1 MIILID
7 NLRFK
12 IDITRGETE
21 MMNPFTLHKLL
32 DRCSIKFDSSIPFI
46 TFTFHTKTHLLSND
60 IKSLSPKQ
68 KLIHRIIFKLKS
80 QGYDFKQISD
90 TLNKHNIRTTTGKKF
105 YRNLVWNIYEKR
117 LKRNEFMSQP
127 IVKEYRDFD
136 IIFYKVK
143 SDLDFI

>member
-1 MIILID
+1 M
-7 NLRFK
+7 
-12 IDITRGETE
+12 
-21 MMNPFTLHKLL
+21 
-32 DRCSIKFDSSIPFI
+32 
-46 TFTFHTKTHLLSND
+46 SND

-68 KLIHRIIFKLKS
+68 KLINRIIFKLKS
-80 QGYDFKQISD
+80 QGYDFNQISD

>member
-1 MIILID
+1 MSLY
-7 NLRFK
+7 NL
-12 IDITRGETE
+12 
-21 MMNPFTLHKLL
+21 LL
-32 DRCSIKFDSSIPFI
+32 NCDGINFGSSIPFI

-68 KLIHRIIFKLKS
+68 KLINRIIFKLKS

>member
-1 MIILID
+1 M
-7 NLRFK
+7 
-12 IDITRGETE
+12 
-21 MMNPFTLHKLL
+21 
-32 DRCSIKFDSSIPFI
+32 
-46 TFTFHTKTHLLSND
+46 SND

-68 KLIHRIIFKLKS
+68 KLINRIIFKLKS

-105 YRNLVWNIYEKR
+105 YRNPVWNIYEKR

>member
-1 MIILID
+1 MAFLKILTD
-7 NLRFK
+7 LL
-12 IDITRGETE
+12 
-21 MMNPFTLHKLL
+21 TLLH
-32 DRCSIKFDSSIPFI
+32 SGGINFGSSIPFI

-60 IKSLSPKQ
+60 IKPLSPQQ

-105 YRNLVWNIYEKR
+105 YHSLVWNIYKKR

-136 IIFYKVK
+136 IEFYIVV
-143 SDLDFI
+143 

>member
-1 MIILID
+1 MGWRPYVTFTKI
-7 NLRFK
+7 FK
-12 IDITRGETE
+12 IH
-21 MMNPFTLHKLL
+21 FL
-32 DRCSIKFDSSIPFI
+32 SSNV
-46 TFTFHTKTHLLSND
+46 KQ
-60 IKSLSPKQ
+60 LSPQQ

-105 YRNLVWNIYEKR
+105 YRSLVWNIYKKR

-136 IIFYKVK
+136 IVFVERY
-143 SDLDFI
+143 

>member
-1 MIILID
+1 PFRNEKSLDLIFILYIKYPLSELLHRD
-7 NLRFK
+7 
-12 IDITRGETE
+12 G
-21 MMNPFTLHKLL
+21 MNFG
-32 DRCSIKFDSSIPFI
+32 SSIPFI